1 LLFLLAN
8 QMLQVQNAG
17 CERDGRQ
24 LFEDLSFSLAPG
36 ELLQVVGGNGSGKST
51 LLRVLL
57 GLYTDYQGDISWSV
71 DEAPLYLGHKL
82 GIKQSLTVIE
92 NLRWF
97 GVLHEEQVDEV
108 RIDEAVYKLGLTGF
122 EDSLCAH
129 LSEGQRKRV
138 ALGQFLIMDNTC
150 WVMDEPFSAID
161 ADGLSFLM
169 AILQD
174 HLNVNGGIIISTHQP
189 ITIDRPVNTLA
200 LQ

>member
-1 LLFLLAN
+1 
-8 QMLQVQNAG
+8 
-17 CERDGRQ
+17 
-24 LFEDLSFSLAPG
+24 
-36 ELLQVVGGNGSGKST
+36 
-51 LLRVLL
+51 
-57 GLYTDYQGDISWSV
+57 QGDITWSV
-71 DEAPLYLGHKL
+71 GEAPLYLGHRL

-97 GVLHEEQVDEV
+97 GVLRNAQVDEV

-122 EDSLCAH
+122 EDSLCAQ

-138 ALGQFLIMDNTC
+138 ALGQFLILDNPC

-174 HLNVNGGIIISTHQP
+174 HLNVNGGIIISTHQS
-189 ITIDRPVNTLA
+189 IAIDRPINTLV

>member
-1 LLFLLAN
+1 MAN
-8 QMLQVQNAG
+8 QMLQVRNAG

-24 LFEDLSFSLAPG
+24 LFEDLSFSLATG
-36 ELLQVVGGNGSGKST
+36 ELLQIVGGNGSGKST

-57 GLYTDYQGDISWSV
+57 GLYTDCQGDINWSV
-71 DEAPLYLGHKL
+71 DEAPLYLGHRL

-97 GVLHEEQVDEV
+97 GVLREV
-108 RIDEAVYKLGLTGF
+108 PVSQDRIDEAVYKLGLTGF

-138 ALGQFLIMDNTC
+138 ALGQFLIMDNPC

-169 AILQD
+169 AILQE
-174 HLNVNGGIIISTHQP
+174 HLDVNGGIIISTHQP
-189 ITIDRPVNTLA
+189 ITIDRPINTLA

>member
-1 LLFLLAN
+1 MAN
-8 QMLQVQNAG
+8 QMLQVRNAG

-24 LFEDLSFSLAPG
+24 LFEDLSFSLATG
-36 ELLQVVGGNGSGKST
+36 ELLQIVGGNGSGKST

-57 GLYTDYQGDISWSV
+57 GLYTDCQGDINWSV
-71 DEAPLYLGHKL
+71 DEAPLYLGHRL

-97 GVLHEEQVDEV
+97 GVLREV
-108 RIDEAVYKLGLTGF
+108 PVSQDRIDEAVYKLGLMGF
-122 EDSLCAH
+122 EDSLCAY

-138 ALGQFLIMDNTC
+138 ALGQFLIMDNPC

-169 AILQD
+169 AMLQE
-174 HLNVNGGIIISTHQP
+174 HLDVNGGIIISTHQS
-189 ITIDRPVNTLA
+189 ITIDRPINTLA

>member
-1 LLFLLAN
+1 MVN
-8 QMLQVQNAG
+8 QMLQVRNAG

-24 LFEDLSFSLAPG
+24 LFENLSFSLAAG

-57 GLYTDYQGDISWSV
+57 GLYTDCQGDINWSV
-71 DEAPLYLGHKL
+71 DDAPLYLGHRL

-97 GVLHEEQVDEV
+97 GVLREARVSQD
-108 RIDEAVYKLGLTGF
+108 RIDEAVCKLGLTGF

-138 ALGQFLIMDNTC
+138 ALGQFLIMDNPC

-169 AILQD
+169 TILQE
-174 HLNVNGGIIISTHQP
+174 HLDDNGGIVISTHQP
-189 ITIDRPVNTLA
+189 VSIDRPVNTLA

>member
-1 LLFLLAN
+1 MAN
-8 QMLQVQNAG
+8 QMLQVENAG

-36 ELLQVVGGNGSGKST
+36 ELLQIVGGNGSGKST

-57 GLYTDYQGDISWSV
+57 GLYTDCQGDINWSV
-71 DEAPLYLGHKL
+71 DEAPLYLGHRL

-97 GVLHEEQVDEV
+97 GVLREAPLSQDRINEV
-108 RIDEAVYKLGLTGF
+108 VYKLGLTGF

-138 ALGQFLIMDNTC
+138 ALGQFLIMDNRC

-161 ADGLSFLM
+161 ADGVSFLM
-169 AILQD
+169 AILQE
-174 HLNVNGGIIISTHQP
+174 HLDVNGAIIISTHQP
-189 ITIDRPVNTLA
+189 ITIDRPINTLA